1 MVGKRNIELKIV
13 AGDHN
18 ARKKDPEEQ
27 HLNVCS
33 ITRHPGY
40 RSGANTRHDIA
51 LLRLCNDINVTKS
64 VKPIKLAHTT
74 FSMPTTSDVTV
85 AGWGITRENGIPSS
99 VMKKV
104 TVKTISQSSC
114 RRAYK
119 WISNGQ
125 ICAGIEQY
133 GGKDSCQGDSGGA
146 MWHQDALGN
155 TYQVGIVS
163 SGRGCA
169 RPNYPGIYTN
179 VGFYKTWI
187 DSQITEDL
195 LPDDSMYSSTLEDI
209 LDHEEDDYYTNE
221 NPSDTP
227 IVFPTEPSNLIES
240 ISCLLF
246 PIFACRGT
254 RRPDMSSRELMSQD
268 LNLTSPIINIPPLEL
283 PEIIIPPLELPDI
296 NLPPIEFP
304 EVNIPINIDI
314 ASPAI
319 DLPDIP
325 EGGIVCLI
333 SSLLC
338 PPVTNDQRKSF
349 KKSLSHL
356 KFIDQLA
363 KRRFNRKILND
374 MVNRD

>member
-33 ITRHPGY
+33 IKRHPRY

-51 LLRLCNDINVTKS
+51 LLRLCNDINVNKS

-74 FSMPTTSDVTV
+74 FSMPTASDVTV

-119 WISNGQ
+119 WVSNGQ

-146 MWHQDALGN
+146 MWHQDALEN

-179 VGFYKTWI
+179 VGFYRTWI
-187 DSQITEDL
+187 DTQISEHL
-195 LPDDSMYSSTLEDI
+195 LPADSMYPSTFENI

-227 IVFPTEPSNLIES
+227 IVFATEPLNPL
-240 ISCLLF
+240 CFLGFLF

-254 RRPDMSSRELMSQD
+254 RKPEMSSRELESQD
-268 LNLTSPIINIPPLEL
+268 LNLTNPIINIPPLEL
-283 PEIIIPPLELPDI
+283 PEIIIPPLEFPDI
-296 NLPPIEFP
+296 NIPNITLPN
-304 EVNIPINIDI
+304 VNIPINIDI

-356 KFIDQLA
+356 KFIDQLV
-363 KRRFNRKILND
+363 KRRFNRQILNSI
-374 MVNRD
+374 VNQN